1 MTGKTLRA
9 ALCGV
14 LLLAVAGLPAEAGF
28 YIGARG
34 GMSNQNVSSGDIH
47 FDKNSAFLCGVQAGF
62 KFLGVAVEGEY
73 YRAGHDLL
81 SPDSRSARE
90 MSYNYLGVNGKLG
103 VSLVVLYPYLTVG
116 YGIYSVDLHD
126 LGKDSDRAFNIG
138 AGAEVRLGKV
148 GLFAELRYTDF
159 SMEISNLEWDF
170 GGVDFHAGFNVH
182 L

>member
-1 MTGKTLRA
+1 MKGKILRA
-9 ALCGV
+9 SLRGI
-14 LLLAVAGLPAEAGF
+14 LLLAVIGLPAEAGF

-34 GMSNQNVSSGDIH
+34 GMSNQSVSSGAID
-47 FDKNSAFLCGVQAGF
+47 FNKNSAFLYGAQAGF
-62 KFLGVAVEGEY
+62 KFLGLAVEGEY

-81 SPDSRSARE
+81 SPDSPSARD
-90 MSYNYLGVNGKLG
+90 MSYHYLGVNGKLG
-103 VSLVVLYPYLTVG
+103 VSLVVVYPYLTVG
-116 YGIYSVDLHD
+116 YGIYSVDLRD